1 MALTPLTQA
10 ELIELWRR
18 MNPPSYT
25 VPIEDEQNG
34 QGFDVPSAQAEIFAF
49 ASQEVNETFQAHFL
63 KPSPIQTAPPAS
75 GPVKALAT
83 VNITRIA
90 GTVGDLPLDAGLLLV
105 AEQIGSLGQTIE
117 LVDFELLG
125 DLLLPEGDRGPIV
138 ANVRAAIEG
147 YVGNVV
153 AGSIVGFRELGRA
166 SVTPCTVNAVAE
178 LQRGMPPPG
187 VPVTDSFT
195 LGMLGR
201 FCTLVGLPSGVGPPV
216 KIVGVDVANQTVA
229 ISPAL
234 AAGDVGATGVTVE
247 VAELADLGVEVVQ
260 PAAATGGLIA
270 TLDAIGADR
279 KAGRVVGEPDEPYR
293 ARLCELDDTISPD
306 AIERVVTEILAP
318 CGINF
323 RIKETRD
330 VATLKGF
337 VWDEDPFDF
346 GSVQFIPP
354 QPPVPGFDG
363 IVGQGAVLLSQ
374 AHAFSFFLI
383 CVGIGN
389 DGEFGAPY
397 DASPVGISP
406 PNAWSQFAWDG
417 QPVEYLSC
425 IGQLVEA
432 VNGARAAGVGFNVV
446 QDPGL
451 T

>member
-1 MALTPLTQA
+1 MAFPPLTQE

-34 QGFDVPSAQAEIFAF
+34 QGFDIPSAQAEIFAL
-49 ASQEVNETFQAHFL
+49 ADREINQTFQAHYL

-75 GPVKALAT
+75 GAAKATTT
-83 VNITRIA
+83 VELTRVA
-90 GTVGDLPLDAGLLLV
+90 GTVGGLSLDVGTLLIV
-105 AEQIGSLGQTIE
+105 EQIGSLGQTIE
-117 LVDFELLG
+117 LVDFELLA
-125 DLLLPEGDRGPIV
+125 DVVLPEGDAGPIV

-153 AGSIVGFRELGRA
+153 AGSIVGFRDLGRA
-166 SVTPCTVNAVAE
+166 AVTPCDVDSTTVLRRITPA
-178 LQRGMPPPG
+178 PG
-187 VPVTDSFT
+187 APVTDRFT

-216 KIVGVDVANQTVA
+216 KIVGVDVVNQSVVIT
-229 ISPAL
+229 PAL
-234 AAGDVGATGVTVE
+234 AAGDVAAGGVTVE
-247 VAELADLGVEVVQ
+247 VAEMGDLGVRVSQ
-260 PAAATGGLIA
+260 PADATGGLIA

-293 ARLCELDDTISPD
+293 ERLCTLDDTISPD
-306 AIERVVTEILAP
+306 AIESMVADILAP
-318 CGINF
+318 CGIDF

-337 VWDEDPFDF
+337 VWDLDPFDF
-346 GSVQFIPP
+346 GQIA
-354 QPPVPGFDG
+354 PVPNNG
-363 IVGQGAVLLSQ
+363 VGDLVGEGAVLLSQ
-374 AHAFSFFLI
+374 GSAFTYFLI

-389 DGEFGAPY
+389 DGEFGAAY
-397 DASPVGISP
+397 DAAAVGMTP
-406 PNAWSQFAWDG
+406 PNAWSQFFWDG